1 MTTILIPKVAY
12 YNKPHQL
19 KRFRA
24 RDKRGV
30 SFWRKFR
37 WNSRNQ
43 QTVDLKMDTLDA
55 NYTTTSRFILF
66 YT

>member
-1 MTTILIPKVAY
+1 MYILIPKVTY
-12 YNKPHQL
+12 YNKPHKL
-19 KRFRA
+19 KRFRS
-24 RDKRGV
+24 RDKQGV

-43 QTVDLKMDTLDA
+43 QTVDLRMDTLDA
-55 NYTTTSRFILF
+55 NYATTSKFMLF